1 MTKKPRYLGRIDDS
15 CSFIWKTHRAK
26 TAPVFSGNRTAFDFA
41 VEKKVPESLWR
52 ELVRP
57 GGPNC
62 AVFCVFFLLVEF
74 QING

>member
-57 GGPNC
+57 GAQIVQC
-62 AVFCVFFLLVEF
+62 FVCFFLLVEF